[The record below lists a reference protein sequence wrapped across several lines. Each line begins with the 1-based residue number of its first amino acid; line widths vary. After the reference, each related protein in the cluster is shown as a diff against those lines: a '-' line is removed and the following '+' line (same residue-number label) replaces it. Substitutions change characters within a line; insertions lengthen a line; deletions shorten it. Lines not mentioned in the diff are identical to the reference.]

1 MSRHITRRAFIGA
14 SVLAAA
20 AGAGALS
27 GCSGSSSGTKVRIG
41 TMPTED
47 ILPMWVAESEGL
59 FVQDGLDDVEIVV
72 FESAQNLSAAITA
85 GEVDLAMTDPMRA
98 VKLTE
103 SGASVVME
111 WITLGADASQGRFG
125 VLAGEDAEFDD
136 LKGMSAYL
144 ATADFGVGHENAG
157 SVAVASNTVPEYV
170 FDKLCDAAGVEFG
183 TVEIPSLA
191 DRYSMVA
198 SGEVLAAA
206 LPGSLLAL
214 GEASG
219 LKVVADDTKG
229 DNLSQSVMVATASF
243 AADNAAAVEA
253 VAKVWDMAV
262 DAINASPEDY
272 RALLVEKANLNSAVA
287 DSYPISTY
295 PHALDGDAL
304 AHPSA
309 ELIEPQIAWMKEK
322 GYSDK
327 DATYDE
333 TTGAIEVA

>member
-1 MSRHITRRAFIGA
+1 MSRHITRRSFIGA

-125 VLAGEDAEFDD
+125 VLAGENAEFDD
-136 LKGMSAYL
+136 LEGMASFV
-144 ATADFGVGHENAG
+144 ATADFATEEGG

-170 FDKLCDAAGVEFG
+170 FDKLCSAAGVEFG

-219 LKVVADDTKG
+219 LKVIADDTKG

-304 AHPSA
+304 AHPAA
-309 ELIEPQIAWMKEK
+309 ELIEPQIAWMKDK

-327 DATYDE
+327 DATYDAS
-333 TTGAIEVA
+333 TGAIEVA